1 MTTAAIDKEWQRFT
15 PNERIARFAVYLCL
29 VSAIVWSWQTVE
41 VIPEFLYDAPAQFA
55 DMFQRM
61 VPLDYC
67 FLPANHSW
75 SDDRNA
81 AYRNTRYTIYSD
93 LCNTSRAA

>member
-1 MTTAAIDKEWQRFT
+1 MTTASIDKEWQRFT
-15 PNERIARFAVYLCL
+15 FSERMARYAVYLCM

-61 VPLDYC
+61 VPMDYA
-67 FLPANHSW
+67 FTQKPF
-75 SDDRNA
+75 
-81 AYRNTRYTIYSD
+81 TR
-93 LCNTSRAA
+93 R

>member
-1 MTTAAIDKEWQRFT
+1 MTTASIDREWQRFT
-15 PNERIARFAVYLCL
+15 PNERIARFAIYLSL

-61 VPLDYC
+61 
-67 FLPANHSW
+67 LP
-75 SDDRNA
+75 RIMGFIQ
-81 AYRNTRYTIYSD
+81 RPFMTR
-93 LCNTSRAA
+93 